1 MTRRPRRHPVRLR
14 HALAALVLLA
24 IAPTTPAAADPIPWR
39 HGVVQ
44 PKGDA
49 GFWFMA
55 AEGGFAAR
63 QGLAL
68 QMLPFN
74 SDTLMLKA
82 LLAGALDSF
91 EGSPIGPMVAGS
103 KGADVKILGCAWPKL
118 TYSLFARTGTGVTTL
133 AGQHVPAKWDP
144 VRREDM
150 RQNLTLLKGRTIGI
164 SAPGSLPDIV
174 GRAMLREAGIPPE
187 AVHVVMAGSDPER
200 VRAVVAGTVDAAIAT
215 SDFAARR
222 ELNLVTLARA
232 AELLPDFV
240 RVCTITRGD
249 LVRTRRP
256 DLVRL
261 LAAEMASYRHALA
274 DREGTIALARRIAGL
289 APDDPTPVANFEEV
303 VREGAVDPAA
313 GLDMPQAAEL
323 AAGFAGAGGEAGGGF
338 RCSRG

>member
-1 MTRRPRRHPVRLR
+1 M
-14 HALAALVLLA
+14 
-24 IAPTTPAAADPIPWR
+24 
-39 HGVVQ
+39 Q

-118 TYSLFARTGTGVTTL
+118 TYSLFTRTGTGVTTL
-133 AGQHVPAKWDP
+133 AQ
-144 VRREDM
+144 
-150 RQNLTLLKGRTIGI
+150 LKGRTIGI

-187 AVHVVMAGSDPER
+187 AVQVVMAGSDPER

-261 LAAEMASYRHALA
+261 LAAEMASYRDALA

-289 APDDPTPVANFEEV
+289 SADDPTPAANFDEV
-303 VREGAVDPAA
+303 VREGAVDPALS
-313 GLDMPQAAEL
+313 LDMSKLRWLRDLLAREGKL
-323 AAGFAGAGGEAGGGF
+323 AADFDPAVCRWRGACGRIIYILHVKLGP
-338 RCSRG
+338 